1 MDAIGPFQD
10 KNDAIDGMK
19 KLNLTKGKL
28 TTFSAQKTDGIS
40 LCIAP
45 YDPKACHKCLVWENV
60 PEKISISGVQIYQK
74 EQIKD
79 SKDVTIDLNGDYH
92 RMENEHC
99 EYGIPFFVKDYL
111 QIIYDLQEDKW
122 FVSYYN
128 DRVGMFRGR
137 FNTAIGPIFARCDSP
152 EQIIRTHDY
161 QDLLKCTEGMWTYN
175 EQHDDETA
183 FVSEPGMKIIQHG
196 TVHQSMSHW
205 FDCPDISALAIGDT
219 VSVTFDEETTFTLPE
234 DDIRRRRL
242 AGDELCDEFMGIM
255 FDGWPNSG
263 AIPADVDVKC
273 HSVDIAGNE
282 AVVKWSMTSSDRVAM
297 ERVERIVET
306 EKGKSVSITIS
317 GKTVEVTMKSTKRT
331 REVSQVPNGEGESS
345 KGWAAENW
353 WVFLLIGVVLIAGL
367 GLLFYLYRVK
377 AASAPEGK
385 GRVWVKEGDKKAAA
399 KDAEEETGLMKDKKG
414 GKKQKKEKAKAERDS
429 EKKKTAKK
437 ETKTETKAKKET
449 KKKQTKKTTEKKAR
463 AKGGK
468 KSKGKK
474 GAKK

>member
-1 MDAIGPFQD
+1 MDAIGPFED
-10 KNDAIDGMK
+10 KNGAIDGMK

-28 TTFSAQKTDGIS
+28 TTFSSQKMDDVS
-40 LCIAP
+40 LCMAP
-45 YDPKACHKCLVWENV
+45 YDPKACHKCLVWANV
-60 PEKISISGVQIYQK
+60 PEKISISGMTKYERAK
-74 EQIKD
+74 IKN
-79 SKDVTIDLNGDYH
+79 SIDVTIDLNGDYH

-128 DRVGMFRGR
+128 DRVGMSRGR

-152 EQIIRTHDY
+152 DQIVRTHDY
-161 QDLLKCTEGMWTYN
+161 QDLLICTEGMWKVN
-175 EQHDDETA
+175 EQHDDVTS
-183 FVSEPGMKIIQHG
+183 FDPEPGMKLIQHG

-205 FDCPDISALAIGDT
+205 FECPDISALAIGDT
-219 VSVTFDEETTFTLPE
+219 VSVTFEEETTFTLP
-234 DDIRRRRL
+234 DNIRRRRL

-263 AIPADVDVKC
+263 AMPADVDVKC
-273 HSVDIAGNE
+273 HSVDIAENE
-282 AVVKWSMTSSDRVAM
+282 AVVKWSMTSTDRAAM

-414 GKKQKKEKAKAERDS
+414 GKKHQKEKAKAEKD
-429 EKKKTAKK
+429 
-437 ETKTETKAKKET
+437 T
-449 KKKQTKKTTEKKAR
+449 KKKQAEKMTEEKAK

-468 KSKGKK
+468 KSKGTK
-474 GAKK
+474 GAQK